1 MCNVKGF
8 VSDWR
13 CLPSLFRFRGRAQVW
28 AGRRWAVMF
37 GMRALYCHQH
47 YHHQHQHTAGTSEY
61 KECYLDVE
69 STGNLVLLK
78 TIMSGAVR
86 WWPRSLPCDARAWCL
101 VGTWGHIYHVGWR
114 QWRCCG
120 EQDVQFHTPLAI
132 IYCPLRQHGLAD
144 DVDSANIYIYL
155 HHTFIHL
162 HLEPSKNIN
171 RIKINSKFV
180 LTIYFSNCEKVT
192 HINEKIKYSQNWT
205 VKVQHWH

>member
-78 TIMSGAVR
+78 TIMSGAVVTTK
-86 WWPRSLPCDARAWCL
+86 P
-101 VGTWGHIYHVGWR
+101 
-114 QWRCCG
+114 
-120 EQDVQFHTPLAI
+120 
-132 IYCPLRQHGLAD
+132 PLRCSGLVPGR
-144 DVDSANIYIYL
+144 DVRTYL
-155 HHTFIHL
+155 SCRMKAVAVLWRAGRAIPHTIGHHLLPTT
-162 HLEPSKNIN
+162 PT
-171 RIKINSKFV
+171 RPRRR
-180 LTIYFSNCEKVT
+180 C
-192 HINEKIKYSQNWT
+192 
-205 VKVQHWH
+205 

>member
-1 MCNVKGF
+1 MSPLVLKYHELTNIPSLHAGVRGWTDVMCNVKGF

-86 WWPRSLPCDARAWCL
+86 W
-101 VGTWGHIYHVGWR
+101 
-114 QWRCCG
+114 
-120 EQDVQFHTPLAI
+120 
-132 IYCPLRQHGLAD
+132 
-144 DVDSANIYIYL
+144 
-155 HHTFIHL
+155 
-162 HLEPSKNIN
+162 
-171 RIKINSKFV
+171 
-180 LTIYFSNCEKVT
+180 
-192 HINEKIKYSQNWT
+192 
-205 VKVQHWH
+205 